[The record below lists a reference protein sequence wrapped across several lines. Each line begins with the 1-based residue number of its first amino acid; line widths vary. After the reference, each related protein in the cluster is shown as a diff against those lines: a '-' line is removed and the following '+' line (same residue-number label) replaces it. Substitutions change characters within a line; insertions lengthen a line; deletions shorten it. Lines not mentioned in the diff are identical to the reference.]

1 MKKPI
6 SLVLSSGGARGLAHI
21 GVIEEL
27 EKQGFEIKSI
37 AGTSMGALIAGLYA
51 MDKLQEYKEWVLT
64 LDKLDIF
71 RLIDFTFSS
80 QGLIKGDRIFKK
92 MKTFIADKNIEDLK
106 IPFTAVATDI
116 TNEKEVIFSKGS
128 VYDAVR
134 ASIAIPTVF
143 TPVKKENIL
152 LVDGGVL
159 NPIPISIVKRTK
171 GDILVAVNVYADI
184 PYEKKKKHTEKQK
197 KVQLIYEKNI
207 KKFREKLNE
216 ILPKSDKPKLGY
228 FKLIDASTTAM
239 IHQISKMTLERYNPD
254 ILVNISKD
262 AGNTFDFYRAEELIE
277 IGREAA
283 VKSINQYKNECAPKS

>member
-1 MKKPI
+1 MKQAI

-283 VKSINQYKNECAPKS
+283 VKSINRYKNECTLKS

>member
-51 MDKLQEYKEWVLT
+51 MDKLQEYKKWVLT

-92 MKTFIADKNIEDLK
+92 MKTFISDANIEDLK

-116 TNEKEVIFSKGS
+116 TNEKELVFSKGS

-197 KVQLIYEKNI
+197 KVQHIYEKNI

-239 IHQISKMTLERYNPD
+239 VHQISKLTLERYNPD

-283 VKSINQYKNECAPKS
+283 IKSIKRYKNYK

>member
-283 VKSINQYKNECAPKS
+283 VKSINRYEN